1 MKLKKCQK
9 SENII
14 KMFNFLVACLNGH
27 SDLFKEIK
35 KMRKTKK
42 TCPNTMDGISDNIP
56 GHFKSIYKD
65 FYNCVKDAVEIGAIQ
80 AKVEEK
86 VPAEAIKDVM
96 KVTPE
101 EVKEAAAALKPGKG
115 DP

>member
-35 KMRKTKK
+35 KMRKTKMA
-42 TCPNTMDGISDNIP
+42 CPNTMDGITDNIP
-56 GHFKSIYKD
+56 GHFKSIYKAL
-65 FYNCVKDAVEIGAIQ
+65 YNCVKGH
-80 AKVEEK
+80 
-86 VPAEAIKDVM
+86 M
-96 KVTPE
+96 KELQSGPM
-101 EVKEAAAALKPGKG
+101 LKRK
-115 DP
+115 